1 MSAKLRQLAVDMIA
15 DGHPIAD
22 VLAMV
27 NKHEEH
33 AAADRSQ
40 RSHDRN
46 VLTHVHNRSVFRRLL
61 TKDNHALG
69 PGPEPPLY
77 NPEMMDVLLQAAL
90 VAYDKGASGEYFT
103 CLMTRFRTPE
113 SFRQGPLGHT
123 EYSFLDRMQRITSRT
138 AVQTGEWF
146 IASAGDMD
154 QAELGDA
161 YRLEFGDDA
170 EDEGTIF
177 RISWRA
183 LLAAQGRHLAA
194 DSILVC
200 TTSCPL
206 LRSTSDGFSE
216 TDSASYRRSVAWLVV
231 AFQVYVRGWVEIGG
245 EWHYVCCTVICFA
258 LLVQEWVAH
267 PMIGECQ
274 MGMAAPVSASLTV
287 GCGLSGTARTGE
299 QPTSQEI
306 HPCFYGG
313 AAAGGAGGGVT
324 DGMPGRAGSKRARTG
339 EGGGEGMGGNGGE
352 VAQGM
357 DVVTE

>member
-1 MSAKLRQLAVDMIA
+1 MWCGCVKRTTASGMNLPPMLEVSTRAAA
-15 DGHPIAD
+15 D
-22 VLAMV
+22 
-27 NKHEEH
+27 EEH

-154 QAELGDA
+154 QAELGDE
-161 YRLEFGDDA
+161 YRAEFGDDA
-170 EDEGTIF
+170 DEGTIF

-194 DSILVC
+194 DSILVK
-200 TTSCPL
+200 
-206 LRSTSDGFSE
+206 
-216 TDSASYRRSVAWLVV
+216 
-231 AFQVYVRGWVEIGG
+231 Q
-245 EWHYVCCTVICFA
+245 
-258 LLVQEWVAH
+258 
-267 PMIGECQ
+267 
-274 MGMAAPVSASLTV
+274 
-287 GCGLSGTARTGE
+287 
-299 QPTSQEI
+299 
-306 HPCFYGG
+306 
-313 AAAGGAGGGVT
+313 
-324 DGMPGRAGSKRARTG
+324 
-339 EGGGEGMGGNGGE
+339 
-352 VAQGM
+352 
-357 DVVTE
+357 